1 MTITDTRRKIGI
13 NGRQI
18 MKEDI
23 QRIPAIS
30 RMAWIGASDINT
42 GIHMEDMTEK
52 GGISIGIW
60 MGGIGTLERKI
71 RKGLMLVLGV
81 NHYQMKVRNIKGKK
95 VGNLIEEVMIEVIE
109 DMVAQDMRKIGM
121 KEETDS
127 KMKEGIDMT
136 VLTIVIVILVADLV
150 PDTETEI
157 HTEEEIPETPET
169 FENHQETRETGNIVR
184 INTEVQINQWVSIIN
199 PQDSERNMVHYQ
211 RGQTMKSSSETRT

>member
-30 RMAWIGASDINT
+30 RRAWIGASDINT

-60 MGGIGTLERKI
+60 MGDIGTLERKI

-127 KMKEGIDMT
+127 KMKEGI
-136 VLTIVIVILVADLV
+136 VV
-150 PDTETEI
+150 
-157 HTEEEIPETPET
+157 
-169 FENHQETRETGNIVR
+169 
-184 INTEVQINQWVSIIN
+184 VS
-199 PQDSERNMVHYQ
+199 
-211 RGQTMKSSSETRT
+211 